1 MVLLENRKARQDYE
15 VLKTLLAGIVLTGG
29 EVKSLRNK
37 SGSFT
42 GSYVKI
48 IGNEAFLLNA
58 QITPY
63 KFADNTDYDP
73 KKTRKLLLK
82 RKEIN
87 EMLEEI
93 AIRGLAII
101 PLTFELIDNKVKLKI
116 AVAKGKKEYE
126 RRAELK
132 KKAVERDV
140 QRELRG
146 KVRFH

>member
-1 MVLLENRKARQDYE
+1 MVLLENKKSRQEYE
-15 VLKTLLAGIVLTGG
+15 VLSSLYAGIVLTGG

-63 KFADNTDYDP
+63 KFSANEDYDS

-82 RKEIN
+82 KKEI
-87 EMLEEI
+87 LD
-93 AIRGLAII
+93 LADQENIKGYTII
-101 PLTFELIDNKVKLKI
+101 PLTFELLDNKIKLKI
-116 AVAKGKKEYE
+116 GVARGKKQYE
-126 RRAELK
+126 RRAEMK
-132 KKAVERDV
+132 KKANERDI
-140 QRELRG
+140 QRELRD
-146 KVRFH
+146 KVRIR

>member
-15 VLKTLLAGIVLTGG
+15 VLSTLMAGIVLTGG
-29 EVKSLRNK
+29 EVKSLRKK

-63 KFADNTDYDP
+63 KFSDNKDYDP
-73 KKTRKLLLK
+73 KQTRKLLLR
-82 RKEIN
+82 RKEIT
-87 EMLEEI
+87 ELQEQI
-93 AIRGLAII
+93 AVKGFAII
-101 PLTFELIDNKVKLKI
+101 PLTFELIENKIKLKI

-126 RRAELK
+126 KRAALK
-132 KKAVERDV
+132 KKAIERDV
-140 QRELRG
+140 QQEIRG
-146 KVRFH
+146 KVRLH